1 MEESSFPRH
10 LAMIRECRCLEF
22 DKRIYNVYM
31 FRRFNAS
38 GRCAGTEV
46 L

>member
-22 DKRIYNVYM
+22 DRRIYNVYT
-31 FRRFNAS
+31 FLAAWQERKAYEDS
-38 GRCAGTEV
+38 E
-46 L
+46 